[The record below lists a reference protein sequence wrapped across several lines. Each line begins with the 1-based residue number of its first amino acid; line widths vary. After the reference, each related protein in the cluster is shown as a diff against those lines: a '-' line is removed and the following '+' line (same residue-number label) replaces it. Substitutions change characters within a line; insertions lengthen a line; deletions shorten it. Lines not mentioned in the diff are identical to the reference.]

1 MQLYFALA
9 ISHKCWFY
17 DNAEKLNACI
27 LVADLLFYGDISQE
41 FHFSKGLNH
50 ALCDLVVLLD
60 VCCILCFCLLL
71 LDFFHRRKKKK
82 KTIVGFIK
90 KEDDNVIAKIDLV
103 F

>member
-50 ALCDLVVLLD
+50 ALCDLILLD

-71 LDFFHRRKKKK
+71 LDFFHRKKKK
-82 KTIVGFIK
+82 KTIVGW
-90 KEDDNVIAKIDLV
+90 ADLLRRKMIM
-103 F
+103 